1 MRTFRTLVAMA
12 AVTAVG
18 LLAPV
23 KAFSQGPEKP
33 VAVVSIAPIER
44 LMQDFTY
51 LMRTCGVPQ
60 VGGIGSMMVKQYTQ
74 GLDTKRAAGVAIQ
87 IVNGQPVAMGFLPLS
102 SREQFFSALAGAGQI
117 PDDLGKGMFAFDLGG
132 RTVYAKE
139 QGQWLFIG
147 QQEDDLKSP
156 PADPSTMLGD
166 SPTKYD
172 LAMRINV
179 QALPAEMKEMAVG
192 QLRAGYERQLAQEQ
206 GQTADEKAAAEQ
218 MGKASIE
225 QIERMLK
232 ETDQV
237 LWGLS
242 ASAAAQKV
250 QVDVGATF
258 VAGSELAAQMEKQN
272 GVTSD
277 FTGLLIQGAAMTTRM
292 TSLIGDADKV
302 VAKGNLKSFL
312 AQIEKPIEAS
322 GDLPS
327 ASKEAL
333 KKFLRGAV
341 GVLEKTIDAG
351 KFDGGGAVALTDGK
365 VRGVF
370 GGTVADGM
378 QIEKDVK
385 ELVASLGSGPDVP
398 KFQFNYAKHQNVNL
412 HKVSIPIKS
421 DDPKVRKVLGTEL
434 KLVIGTGE
442 KSLYLSIDPDGDS
455 VIKSALDR
463 VNSTKSV
470 KVTPVET
477 ILEVG
482 QILAFV
488 QTINSNPVLEM
499 AAQSM
504 QASEGKDK
512 VRVVANVIP
521 RGAVYQMTIEEGV
534 LKGIGAAVQA
544 SQGGGPGF

>member
-1 MRTFRTLVAMA
+1 
-12 AVTAVG
+12 
-18 LLAPV
+18 
-23 KAFSQGPEKP
+23 
-33 VAVVSIAPIER
+33 
-44 LMQDFTY
+44 
-51 LMRTCGVPQ
+51 
-60 VGGIGSMMVKQYTQ
+60 
-74 GLDTKRAAGVAIQ
+74 
-87 IVNGQPVAMGFLPLS
+87 
-102 SREQFFSALAGAGQI
+102 
-117 PDDLGKGMFAFDLGG
+117 
-132 RTVYAKE
+132 
-139 QGQWLFIG
+139 
-147 QQEDDLKSP
+147 
-156 PADPSTMLGD
+156 
-166 SPTKYD
+166 
-172 LAMRINV
+172 
-179 QALPAEMKEMAVG
+179 
-192 QLRAGYERQLAQEQ
+192 
-206 GQTADEKAAAEQ
+206 
-218 MGKASIE
+218 
-225 QIERMLK
+225 
-232 ETDQV
+232 
-237 LWGLS
+237 
-242 ASAAAQKV
+242 
-250 QVDVGATF
+250 
-258 VAGSELAAQMEKQN
+258 MEKQN

-412 HKVSIPIKS
+412 HKVSILIKS

-463 VNSTKSV
+463 VNSTKGV

>member
-179 QALPAEMKEMAVG
+179 QA
-192 QLRAGYERQLAQEQ
+192 
-206 GQTADEKAAAEQ
+206 
-218 MGKASIE
+218 
-225 QIERMLK
+225 
-232 ETDQV
+232 
-237 LWGLS
+237 
-242 ASAAAQKV
+242 
-250 QVDVGATF
+250 
-258 VAGSELAAQMEKQN
+258 
-272 GVTSD
+272 
-277 FTGLLIQGAAMTTRM
+277 
-292 TSLIGDADKV
+292 
-302 VAKGNLKSFL
+302 
-312 AQIEKPIEAS
+312 
-322 GDLPS
+322 
-327 ASKEAL
+327 
-333 KKFLRGAV
+333 
-341 GVLEKTIDAG
+341 
-351 KFDGGGAVALTDGK
+351 
-365 VRGVF
+365 
-370 GGTVADGM
+370 
-378 QIEKDVK
+378 
-385 ELVASLGSGPDVP
+385 
-398 KFQFNYAKHQNVNL
+398 
-412 HKVSIPIKS
+412 
-421 DDPKVRKVLGTEL
+421 
-434 KLVIGTGE
+434 
-442 KSLYLSIDPDGDS
+442 YLQ
-455 VIKSALDR
+455 R
-463 VNSTKSV
+463 
-470 KVTPVET
+470 
-477 ILEVG
+477 
-482 QILAFV
+482 
-488 QTINSNPVLEM
+488 
-499 AAQSM
+499 
-504 QASEGKDK
+504 
-512 VRVVANVIP
+512 
-521 RGAVYQMTIEEGV
+521 
-534 LKGIGAAVQA
+534 
-544 SQGGGPGF
+544 